1 MLLYPLLLLYKD
13 APISVISIF
22 YFHILYLQVCHKI
35 MDFLSYL
42 QYYPQQVVTLK
53 STWEYEEGPDSSNI
67 TGIVSMVSPFDGYRK
82 GALISRVRVSS
93 DFDITGAADMN
104 IDTRKY
110 TLTLE
115 GVHLNSLLLISKCL
129 LCQSVLSFI
138 QHVYC
143 VTFHCPSHLH
153 IAGWACIT
161 VNDK

>member
-1 MLLYPLLLLYKD
+1 MKCYKYYNRNTVLYPLLLLYKD

-22 YFHILYLQVCHKI
+22 YFHILYLQVWHKI

-42 QYYPQQVVTLK
+42 QYYPQQIVTLK

-67 TGIVSMVSPFDGYRK
+67 TGLVSMVSPFDGYRK

-93 DFDITGAADMN
+93 DWDITGAADMN

-115 GVHLNSLLLISKCL
+115 GAHLNSILLISKCL
-129 LCQSVLSFI
+129 LCQSVL
-138 QHVYC
+138 
-143 VTFHCPSHLH
+143 
-153 IAGWACIT
+153 
-161 VNDK
+161 